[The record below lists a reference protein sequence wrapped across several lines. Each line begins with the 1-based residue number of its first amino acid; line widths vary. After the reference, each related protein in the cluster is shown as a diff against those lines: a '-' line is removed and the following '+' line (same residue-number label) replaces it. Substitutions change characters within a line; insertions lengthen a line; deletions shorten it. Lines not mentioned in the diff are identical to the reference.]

1 MVTKKLRFPILL
13 LVLWLMAAA
22 LLPQSYAAGG
32 THRVEVQSGTGYT
45 SSEVGI
51 NVWETGVAK
60 DVSFEPLDGYRITAL
75 NASYSDASASA
86 AIKAEELP
94 TQLTVGGIVLPL
106 KYVGRTATVTVPG
119 NCTGDLTL
127 SATAE
132 AASCKVAVT
141 ADSGIDVSGGGT
153 YGIGKAVTITAASS
167 GDAAITRVQVTRT
180 DAGLANTADLAD
192 GAVQVGEKTYP
203 FAVTDGKVTMTLTVE
218 ESLGIHFFSNGKP
231 GEQPLV
237 VRVSGDKGVDPAG
250 SRVEVRRGND
260 VNIIADAERG
270 YEITEIQL
278 ENGTQSA
285 TGYVSEERIWLAG
298 KVYPIS
304 RQDNRVT
311 LRLTDVQTDMQVYF
325 VSELDEE
332 HIPITT
338 SEGTGVDIDKDC
350 GSTVVNGTDVRFTI
364 SAEANYRLS
373 RITLSVD
380 GISRTVD
387 ADEDEITVDGID
399 YKLQQS
405 GTDVILYVDDVYA
418 PVKVSATAS
427 KLTTYDHSVTIGK
440 TQNCT
445 ISASRAGVNN
455 GGSVTY
461 TVTPQDGY
469 QLSTV
474 TLRVGSQQATAS
486 VDSKTIKVGSKTYS
500 MSLSGNGI
508 LKVTVS
514 GIRDDVQLSAY
525 AAWKGSGKLYL
536 LSGITTPYFEGM
548 GNNRFCP
555 ENTLTRAEAAVM
567 LARLTN
573 YSDLTVYPSCGA
585 ADVPVGS
592 WYTNAVNAFYDAGI
606 ETASYFR
613 PNAAISRAELS
624 VWLYRLSGSPYV
636 ASGTIAFHDVAT
648 AGETHDAVAYGQLH
662 SWINGY
668 PDGTFR
674 PNHSITR
681 AEAAKLI
688 NRVTGRSLRVTSITT
703 RFADVPAA
711 HWAYQEI
718 ISAANQ
724 VQ

>member
-1 MVTKKLRFPILL
+1 MMTKKLRFPMLL
-13 LVLWLMAAA
+13 LALWLLAAA
-22 LLPQSYAAGG
+22 LLPQSYAASG
-32 THRVEVQSGTGYT
+32 THCVEVQSGTGYT

-51 NVWETGVAK
+51 NVWETGVTK

-75 NASYSDASASA
+75 HASYGDASASA
-86 AIKAEELP
+86 AIQSGQLP
-94 TQLTVGGIVLPL
+94 TQLTVGGMVLAL
-106 KYVGRTATVTVPG
+106 QYAGRTVTVTVPG

-127 SATAE
+127 SAAAE

-141 ADSGIDVSGGGT
+141 ADSGIDISGGGT
-153 YGIGKAVTITAASS
+153 YGIGKVVTITAAPS
-167 GDAAITRVQVTRT
+167 GDAAITRVQATRT
-180 DAGLANTADLAD
+180 DPGLPNTPALAE

-203 FAVTDGKVTMTLTVE
+203 FSVTDSKVTVTLTVE

-231 GEQPLV
+231 GELPLV
-237 VRVSGDKGVDPAG
+237 VRVSGDKGVDPVS

-260 VNIIADAERG
+260 ANIIADAERG
-270 YEITEIQL
+270 YEITEIRL
-278 ENGTQSA
+278 ENGTQSV

-298 KVYPIS
+298 KVYRIS
-304 RQDNRVT
+304 RQDDRVT
-311 LRLTDVQTDMQVYF
+311 LRLTDVQTDLQVYF
-325 VSELDEE
+325 VSELDED
-332 HIPITT
+332 HIPVTV

-350 GSTVVNGTDVRFTI
+350 DSTVVKGTDVRFTI

-445 ISASRAGVNN
+445 VSASHTGVNN

-474 TLRVGSQQATAS
+474 TLRVGSQQVTAAA
-486 VDSKTIKVGSKTYS
+486 DSKAIKVGGKTYS
-500 MSLSGNGI
+500 MSLSDSGI

-514 GIRDDVQLSAY
+514 GIWDDVQLSAY
-525 AAWKGSGKLYL
+525 ATWEGSGKLYP
-536 LSGITTPYFEGM
+536 LSGITAPYFEGM
-548 GNNRFCP
+548 GSNRFCP

-567 LARLTN
+567 LSRLTN

-585 ADVPVGS
+585 ADVPTGS

-636 ASGTIAFHDVAT
+636 ASSTIAFHDVAT

-688 NRVTGRSLRVTSITT
+688 NRVTGRSLRVQAIVTQFT
-703 RFADVPAA
+703 DVHAS
-711 HWAYQEI
+711 HWAYREI

>member
-1 MVTKKLRFPILL
+1 MTTKKLRFPMLL
-13 LVLWLMAAA
+13 LALWLIAAA

-32 THRVEVQSGTGYT
+32 THRVTVQGGTGYM
-45 SSEVGI
+45 SGEVGV
-51 NVWETGVAK
+51 NVWETGVAR
-60 DVSFEPLDGYRITAL
+60 DVSFAPLDGYRITAL
-75 NASYSDASASA
+75 HASYGDASASTT
-86 AIKAEELP
+86 INTAEMP
-94 TQLTVGGIVLPL
+94 TQLTVGGIVMPL

-119 NCTGDLTL
+119 NCTGDLVL

-132 AASCKVAVT
+132 AASCMVAVT

-153 YGIGKAVTITAASS
+153 YGIDKMVTITAAPS
-167 GDAAITRVQVTRT
+167 GEAEITRVQVTHT

-203 FAVTDGKVTMTLTVE
+203 FSVTDGKVTVTLTVE

-237 VRVSGDKGVDPAG
+237 VRVSGDKGVDPVS
-250 SRVEVRRGND
+250 SRVEVRRGKD
-260 VNIIADAERG
+260 ANIIADGERG
-270 YEITEIQL
+270 YEITEIRL

-285 TGYVSEERIWLAG
+285 TGYVSEERIWLDG
-298 KVYPIS
+298 SVYRIS
-304 RQDNRVT
+304 RQDDRVT
-311 LRLTDVQTDMQVYF
+311 LCLTDVQTDMQVYF

-338 SEGTGVDIDKDC
+338 SEGTGVDIDKNC
-350 GSTVVNGTDVRFTI
+350 SSTVSKGTDVRFTI

-387 ADEDEITVDGID
+387 ADENEITVDGVD
-399 YKLQQS
+399 YELQQNGS
-405 GTDVILYVDDVYA
+405 DVILQVDDVYA
-418 PVKVSATAS
+418 PVKVSAAAS

-445 ISASRAGVNN
+445 VSASRTGVNN

-486 VDSKTIKVGSKTYS
+486 ADSKNIKVGSKTYS
-500 MSLSGNGI
+500 MSLSDQGI

-525 AAWKGSGKLYL
+525 AAWAGSDKLYL

-573 YSDLTVYPSCGA
+573 YSDLTVYPSCGV
-585 ADVPVGS
+585 ADVPSGS
-592 WYTNAVNAFYDAGI
+592 WYTNAVNAFYAAGI
-606 ETASYFR
+606 ETSSLFR

-636 ASGTIAFHDVAT
+636 VSGTIAFPDVAT

-662 SWINGY
+662 GWINGY
-668 PDGTFR
+668 QDGTFR

-688 NRVTGRSLRVTSITT
+688 NRVTSRSLCVPSITT
-703 RFADVPAA
+703 RFADVPTA

-724 VQ
+724 VM

>member
-1 MVTKKLRFPILL
+1 MTKKKLRFPILL

-32 THRVEVQSGTGYT
+32 THRVEVQSGTGYI

-75 NASYSDASASA
+75 NASYSDASASTA
-86 AIKAEELP
+86 TKAEELP

-153 YGIGKAVTITAASS
+153 YGIGKTVTITATPS

-203 FAVTDGKVTMTLTVE
+203 FSVTDGEVTMALTIE

-237 VRVSGDKGVDPAG
+237 VRVSGDKGVDPVS

-260 VNIIADAERG
+260 VNIIADVERG
-270 YEITEIQL
+270 YEITEIRL
-278 ENGTQSA
+278 ENGAQSA
-285 TGYVSEERIWLAG
+285 IGYVSEERIWLDG
-298 KVYPIS
+298 KVYRIS
-304 RQDNRVT
+304 RQDDRVT

-325 VSELDEE
+325 VSELDED
-332 HIPITT
+332 HIPITI
-338 SEGTGVDIDKDC
+338 SKGTGVDIDKDC
-350 GSTVVNGTDVRFTI
+350 GSTVSKGTDVCFTI
-364 SAEANYRLS
+364 SAETNYRLS

-445 ISASRAGVNN
+445 VSASHTGVNN

-500 MSLSGNGI
+500 MSLSDSGI

-514 GIRDDVQLSAY
+514 GIWDDVQLSAY
-525 AAWKGSGKLYL
+525 ATWEGSGKLYP
-536 LSGITTPYFEGM
+536 LSGITAPYFEGM
-548 GNNRFCP
+548 GSNRFCP

-567 LARLTN
+567 LSRLTN

-585 ADVPVGS
+585 ADVPTGS

-636 ASGTIAFHDVAT
+636 ASSTIAFHDVAT

-688 NRVTGRSLRVTSITT
+688 NRVTGRSLRVQAIVTQFT
-703 RFADVPAA
+703 DVHAS
-711 HWAYQEI
+711 HWAYREI

>member
-1 MVTKKLRFPILL
+1 MTTKKLRFPILL

-60 DVSFEPLDGYRITAL
+60 DVSFEPLDCYRITAL

-119 NCTGDLTL
+119 NCTGNLTL
-127 SATAE
+127 SAATE

-153 YGIGKAVTITAASS
+153 YGIGKTVTVTAAPS
-167 GDAAITRVQVTRT
+167 GEAEITRVQVTRT

-250 SRVEVRRGND
+250 SRVEVRRGNN
-260 VNIIADAERG
+260 VNISADTERG
-270 YEITEIQL
+270 YEIAEIRL

-285 TGYVSEERIWLAG
+285 IGYVSEERIWLDG
-298 KVYPIS
+298 KVYHIS

-311 LRLTDVQTDMQVYF
+311 LCLTDVQTDMQVYF
-325 VSELDEE
+325 VSELDED
-332 HIPITT
+332 HIPITI
-338 SEGTGVDIDKDC
+338 SKGTGVDIDKDC
-350 GSTVVNGTDVRFTI
+350 GSTVRKGTDVCFTI
-364 SAEANYRLS
+364 SAETNYRLS

-380 GISRTVD
+380 GINRTVD
-387 ADEDEITVDGID
+387 ADEDEITVDGVD

-405 GTDVILYVDDVYA
+405 GADVILYVNDVYA

-440 TQNCT
+440 RQNCT
-445 ISASRAGVNN
+445 VSVSRTGVNN

-461 TVTPQDGY
+461 TVTPQSGY

-486 VDSKTIKVGSKTYS
+486 ADSKTIKVGSKTYS

-514 GIRDDVQLSAY
+514 GIRDNVQLSAY

-585 ADVPVGS
+585 ADVPSGS
-592 WYTNAVNAFYDAGI
+592 WYTNAVNAFYAAGI

-636 ASGTIAFHDVAT
+636 ASGTIAFPDVAT

-674 PNHSITR
+674 PNHPITR
-681 AEAAKLI
+681 AEVAKLI
-688 NRVTGRSLRVTSITT
+688 NRVTGRLLRVQAIVTQFT
-703 RFADVPAA
+703 DVPAS
-711 HWAYQEI
+711 HWAYREI
-718 ISAANQ
+718 VSAANQ
-724 VQ
+724 AE

>member
-1 MVTKKLRFPILL
+1 MTTKKLRFPMLL
-13 LVLWLMAAA
+13 LALWLIAAA
-22 LLPQSYAAGG
+22 LLPQSYAASG

-51 NVWETGVAK
+51 NVWEIGVAR
-60 DVSFEPLDGYRITAL
+60 DVSFAPLDGYRITAL
-75 NASYSDASASA
+75 HASYSDASASA
-86 AIKAEELP
+86 AINTAEMS
-94 TQLTVGGIVLPL
+94 TQLTVGGMVLAL
-106 KYVGRTATVTVPG
+106 QYAGRTVTVTVPG
-119 NCTGDLTL
+119 SCTGDLTL
-127 SATAE
+127 SAAAE

-141 ADSGIDVSGGGT
+141 ADSGIDISGGGT
-153 YGIGKAVTITAASS
+153 YGIGKVVTITAAPS

-203 FAVTDGKVTMTLTVE
+203 FSVTDGKVTMALTVE

-270 YEITEIQL
+270 YEITEIRL
-278 ENGTQSA
+278 ENGAQSA

-298 KVYPIS
+298 KVYRIS
-304 RQDNRVT
+304 RQDDRVT
-311 LRLTDVQTDMQVYF
+311 LHLTDVQTDMQVYF
-325 VSELDEE
+325 VSELDED
-332 HIPITT
+332 HIPVTV

-350 GSTVVNGTDVRFTI
+350 GSTVSKGTDVRFTI

-387 ADEDEITVDGID
+387 ADEDEITVDGVE
-399 YKLQQS
+399 YELQQS
-405 GTDVILYVDDVYA
+405 GADIILYVDDVYA

-427 KLTTYDHSVTIGK
+427 KLTTYDHSVSIGK

-445 ISASRAGVNN
+445 ISASRTGVNN

-461 TVTPQDGY
+461 TVTPQDSY

-474 TLRVGSQQATAS
+474 TLRVGSQQATATA
-486 VDSKTIKVGSKTYS
+486 DSKTIKVGSKTYS
-500 MSLSGNGI
+500 MSLSDQGI

-514 GIRDDVQLSAY
+514 GIWDDVQLSAY
-525 AAWKGSGKLYL
+525 AVWAGSDKLYL

-585 ADVPVGS
+585 ADVPTGS
-592 WYTNAVNAFYDAGI
+592 WYTNAVNAFYTAGI

-624 VWLYRLSGSPYV
+624 VWLYRLSGSPDV
-636 ASGTIAFHDVAT
+636 ASGTIAFPDVAT

-662 SWINGY
+662 GWINGY

-688 NRVTGRSLRVTSITT
+688 NRVTSRSLCVTSITT
-703 RFADVPAA
+703 RFEDVPAA
-711 HWAYQEI
+711 HWAYREI